1 MPGRH
6 ESLERT
12 RGEGHSSDIWART
25 GSKIL
30 QPGRLE
36 PPEPIYVELFS
47 LLQPDPIM
55 PVAAGVPRGED
66 GRLCFESQTP
76 KATRNHT
83 LPLLEKR
90 LNEMVTGKGK
100 GGRSV
105 SLPAWQE
112 GGESRGKVGEWP
124 SVQTLLNENI
134 LGGEG

>member
-1 MPGRH
+1 
-6 ESLERT
+6 
-12 RGEGHSSDIWART
+12 
-25 GSKIL
+25 
-30 QPGRLE
+30 
-36 PPEPIYVELFS
+36 
-47 LLQPDPIM
+47 M
-55 PVAAGVPRGED
+55 PVAAGRPRGED
-66 GRLCFESQTP
+66 DRLRLESSKP
-76 KATRNHT
+76 KTSRNHT
-83 LPLLEKR
+83 LPLLDKR